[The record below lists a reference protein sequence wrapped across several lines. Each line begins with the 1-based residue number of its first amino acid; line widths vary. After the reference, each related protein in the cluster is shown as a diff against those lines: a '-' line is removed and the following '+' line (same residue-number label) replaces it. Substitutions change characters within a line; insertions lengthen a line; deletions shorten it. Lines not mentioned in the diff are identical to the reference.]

1 VAEVAVSEGGCSSNC
16 CAPPPVNHRI
26 GPLDLEQE
34 TRKKIMTKSSY
45 FFAATLALLF
55 VTASAAQ
62 HPVLDAVANKVVAKY
77 QSSTCQQLMQQK
89 AQNKPPSPGE
99 QKAMEMLR
107 TDPEMRHEF
116 VGIVADQV
124 VDKLIQ
130 CGMIP

>member
-1 VAEVAVSEGGCSSNC
+1 
-16 CAPPPVNHRI
+16 
-26 GPLDLEQE
+26 
-34 TRKKIMTKSSY
+34 MTKYSCL
-45 FFAATLALLF
+45 FALLLALLYMA
-55 VTASAAQ
+55 VANAQ

-89 AQNKPPSPGE
+89 AQKQPPSAGE

-107 TDPEMRHEF
+107 TDAQMRHEF
-116 VGIVADQV
+116 VTIVADQV

>member
-1 VAEVAVSEGGCSSNC
+1 MKKRSYLFTAV
-16 CAPPPVNHRI
+16 
-26 GPLDLEQE
+26 
-34 TRKKIMTKSSY
+34 
-45 FFAATLALLF
+45 LALLF
-55 VTASAAQ
+55 VTFAIAQ
-62 HPVLDAVANKVVAKY
+62 HPMLDQVANKVVAKY

-89 AQNKPPSPGE
+89 AQNTPPSPAE

-107 TDPEMRHEF
+107 TDPQMRHEF